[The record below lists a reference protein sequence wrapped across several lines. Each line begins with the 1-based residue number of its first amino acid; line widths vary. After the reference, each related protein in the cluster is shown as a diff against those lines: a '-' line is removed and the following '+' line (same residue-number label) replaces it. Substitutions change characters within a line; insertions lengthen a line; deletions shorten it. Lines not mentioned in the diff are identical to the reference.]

1 MEKEFQSKIA
11 YRSKADV
18 SFDQGTCH
26 IVESLQESTHR
37 HGWKSIRETGSEV
50 SLRPLIFK

>member
-1 MEKEFQSKIA
+1 METEFQSKMA
-11 YRSKADV
+11 YRSKANV
-18 SFDQGTCH
+18 SFDQGTCRV
-26 IVESLQESTHR
+26 VELQGSTHR